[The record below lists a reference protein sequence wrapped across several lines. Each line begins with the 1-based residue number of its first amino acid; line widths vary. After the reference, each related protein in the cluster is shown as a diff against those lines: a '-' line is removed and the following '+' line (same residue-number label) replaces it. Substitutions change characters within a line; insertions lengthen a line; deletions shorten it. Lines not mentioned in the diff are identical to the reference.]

1 MNNRNRIKLTN
12 STELTKVKLQ
22 EKAVSQVLNINGITR
37 QGVKIQSVNQT
48 EVCQTAMMSGVIKI
62 EMAREVERRG

>member
-1 MNNRNRIKLTN
+1 M
-12 STELTKVKLQ
+12 KLQ

-62 EMAREVERRG
+62 EMAREVEIRG